1 MFHYRGDRAAKQATY
16 ALRISAKTRIVRTG
30 KFRARGEK
38 LREDVH
44 STAAL
49 MPSEEDW
56 FFGAELRLEGQV
68 RGKIA
73 TRVGWKQLDLDQMIW
88 RQKKL

>member
-1 MFHYRGDRAAKQATY
+1 MIDSDSFFAT
-16 ALRISAKTRIVRTG
+16 LTE

-38 LREDVH
+38 LREDIH

-49 MPSEEDW
+49 MPPEEDW

-68 RGKIA
+68 RGGNGPRIS
-73 TRVGWKQLDLDQMIW
+73 
-88 RQKKL
+88 